1 MTQKERYWRLVAE
14 KNEAL
19 ARVRELTE
27 QMNRLKEVL
36 VRANLDYHEIA
47 ASADAAFAQLS
58 DEEKEEVRN
67 TNTWGNG

>member
-1 MTQKERYWRLVAE
+1 MTQSERYWRLVAE

-47 ASADAAFAQLS
+47 ASADATFAQLS

>member
-47 ASADAAFAQLS
+47 GSADAAFAQLTE
-58 DEEKEEVRN
+58 EEKEEVRN